1 MRSEDCGGACDDGDG
16 EDTEEE
22 DDFNRLRPMI

>member
-16 EDTEEE
+16 EDTEE